1 MYNFSSGIYNHVQVD
16 LVDLRW
22 GVRSA
27 EMGSGQVEN
36 CIQQVLAADLF
47 IGIILSFSL
56 NILGLS
62 VSVFAS
68 NQKKLHFFCG
78 HSHNSSW
85 TVMEKVKI
93 EIFFYFL
100 DF

>member
-1 MYNFSSGIYNHVQVD
+1 MPGMYNHVKVD

-47 IGIILSFSL
+47 IGKILSFSL
-56 NILGLS
+56 NIL
-62 VSVFAS
+62 VSVFFCVCLYS
-68 NQKKLHFFCG
+68 KGHFLW
-78 HSHNSSW
+78 SL
-85 TVMEKVKI
+85 T
-93 EIFFYFL
+93 
-100 DF
+100 